1 MKKLLLLALVTIVL
15 AGCVSN
21 SAFRSEK
28 ERVDAIESAMAQNRA
43 ELDKVRADM
52 QASGPSAELE
62 ALTMVV
68 REISQEQ
75 MKQNALMQ
83 EDIAYLMDRMSG
95 EGQALPDG
103 TPAPENPQLAR
114 RLNELAA
121 NLEQSTAMMNSKLAA
136 LESDLASMK
145 AGSTDSKEI
154 AELKAQ
160 MVAGRKAMQVE
171 ISSLRDA
178 MTRSGVQSSPLKPA
192 EPSGAVTELSYDAER
207 NEYEAARLEYNNGNY
222 DNAIQMLDA
231 FIARYPNSDYAGN
244 AYYWKGESRYAKSE
258 WSDAL
263 KEFQVV
269 VSRYPNSWKVADSQL
284 KIGMCHMNMGDHA
297 NARTALNNLKR
308 DYPYYGR
315 IDLVNIYLNQ
325 LD

>member
-1 MKKLLLLALVTIVL
+1 MKKLLLLALVTIVM

-21 SAFRSEK
+21 SAFRSEQ
-28 ERVDAIESAMAQNRA
+28 ERVDRMEGALAQNRA
-43 ELDKVRADM
+43 ELDKLRGDGG
-52 QASGPSAELE
+52 SSAEME
-62 ALTMVV
+62 ALIKLV

-75 MKQNALMQ
+75 MMQNALMQ
-83 EDIAYLMDRMSG
+83 EDIAYLMDRMG
-95 EGQALPDG
+95 EEGQVPADG
-103 TPAPENPQLAR
+103 TAVPANPQLTR

-121 NLEQSTAMMNSKLAA
+121 NLEQNTALMNSKLAA
-136 LESDLASMK
+136 IEKDMATMK
-145 AGSTDSKEI
+145 AGSPDSKGI

-160 MVAGRKAMQVE
+160 MEADRKAQQAE
-171 ISSLRDA
+171 INSLRNA
-178 MTRSGVQSSPLKPA
+178 MAGSGIQNVPTKPA
-192 EPSGAVTELSYDAER
+192 EPTVSGTMLSSDKER
-207 NEYEAARLEYNNGNY
+207 DEYEAARSEYNNGNY
-222 DNAIQMLDA
+222 DKAIKMLDA

-263 KEFQVV
+263 KEFQLV

>member
-1 MKKLLLLALVTIVL
+1 MKKLLLLALVTIVM

-21 SAFRSEK
+21 SAFRSEQ
-28 ERVDAIESAMAQNRA
+28 ERVDRMEGALAQNRA
-43 ELDKVRADM
+43 ELDKLRGDGG
-52 QASGPSAELE
+52 SSAEME
-62 ALTMVV
+62 ALIQLV

-75 MKQNALMQ
+75 MMQNALMQ
-83 EDIAYLMDRMSG
+83 EDIAYLMDRMG
-95 EGQALPDG
+95 EEGQAPADG
-103 TPAPENPQLAR
+103 TAVPANPQLTR

-121 NLEQSTAMMNSKLAA
+121 NLEQNTALMNSKLAA
-136 LESDLASMK
+136 IEKDMATMK
-145 AGSTDSKEI
+145 AGSPDSKGI

-160 MVAGRKAMQVE
+160 MEADRKAQQAE
-171 ISSLRDA
+171 INSLRNA
-178 MTRSGVQSSPLKPA
+178 MAGSGIQNVPTKPA
-192 EPSGAVTELSYDAER
+192 EPTVSGTMLSSDKER
-207 NEYEAARLEYNNGNY
+207 DEYEAARSEYNNGNY
-222 DNAIQMLDA
+222 DKAIQMLDA

-263 KEFQVV
+263 KEFQLV

>member
-1 MKKLLLLALVTIVL
+1 MKKLLLLALVTIVM

-21 SAFRSEK
+21 SAFRSEQ
-28 ERVDAIESAMAQNRA
+28 ERVDRMEGALAQNRA
-43 ELDKVRADM
+43 ELDKLRGDGG
-52 QASGPSAELE
+52 SSAEME
-62 ALTMVV
+62 ALIQLV

-75 MKQNALMQ
+75 MMQNALMQ
-83 EDIAYLMDRMSG
+83 EDIAYLMDRMG
-95 EGQALPDG
+95 EEGQVPADG
-103 TPAPENPQLAR
+103 TAVPANPQLTR
-114 RLNELAA
+114 KLNELAA
-121 NLEQSTAMMNSKLAA
+121 NLEQNTALMNSKLAA
-136 LESDLASMK
+136 IEKDMATMK
-145 AGSTDSKEI
+145 AGSPDSKGI

-160 MVAGRKAMQVE
+160 MEADRKAQQAE
-171 ISSLRDA
+171 INSLRNA
-178 MTRSGVQSSPLKPA
+178 MAGSGIQNVPTKPA
-192 EPSGAVTELSYDAER
+192 EPTVSGTMLSSDKER
-207 NEYEAARLEYNNGNY
+207 DEYEAARSEYNNGNY
-222 DNAIQMLDA
+222 DKAIQMLDA

-263 KEFQVV
+263 KEFQLV

>member
-1 MKKLLLLALVTIVL
+1 MKKLLLLALVTIVM

-21 SAFRSEK
+21 SAFRSEQ
-28 ERVDAIESAMAQNRA
+28 ERVDRMEGALAQNRA
-43 ELDKVRADM
+43 ELDKLRGDGG
-52 QASGPSAELE
+52 SNAEME
-62 ALTMVV
+62 ALIKLV

-75 MKQNALMQ
+75 MMQNALMQ
-83 EDIAYLMDRMSG
+83 EDIAYLMDRMG
-95 EGQALPDG
+95 EEGQVPADG
-103 TPAPENPQLAR
+103 TAVPANPQLTR
-114 RLNELAA
+114 KLNELAA
-121 NLEQSTAMMNSKLAA
+121 NLEQNTALMNSKLAA
-136 LESDLASMK
+136 IEKDMATMK
-145 AGSTDSKEI
+145 AGSPDSKGI

-160 MVAGRKAMQVE
+160 MEADRKAQQAE
-171 ISSLRDA
+171 INSLRNA
-178 MTRSGVQSSPLKPA
+178 MAGSGIQNVPTKPA
-192 EPSGAVTELSYDAER
+192 EPTVSGTMLSSDKER
-207 NEYEAARLEYNNGNY
+207 DEYEAARSEYNNGNY
-222 DNAIQMLDA
+222 DKAIQMLDA
-231 FIARYPNSDYAGN
+231 FIGRYPNSDYAGN

-263 KEFQVV
+263 KEFQLV

>member
-1 MKKLLLLALVTIVL
+1 
-15 AGCVSN
+15 
-21 SAFRSEK
+21 
-28 ERVDAIESAMAQNRA
+28 
-43 ELDKVRADM
+43 
-52 QASGPSAELE
+52 
-62 ALTMVV
+62 
-68 REISQEQ
+68 
-75 MKQNALMQ
+75 MQ
-83 EDIAYLMDRMSG
+83 EDIAYLMDRMG
-95 EGQALPDG
+95 EEGQVPADG
-103 TPAPENPQLAR
+103 TAVRPIRKLTR

-121 NLEQSTAMMNSKLAA
+121 NLEQNTALMNSKLAA
-136 LESDLASMK
+136 IEKDMATMK
-145 AGSTDSKEI
+145 AGSPDSKGI

-160 MVAGRKAMQVE
+160 MEADRKAQQAE
-171 ISSLRDA
+171 INSLRNA
-178 MTRSGVQSSPLKPA
+178 MAGSGIQNVPTKPA
-192 EPSGAVTELSYDAER
+192 EPTVSGTMLSSDKER
-207 NEYEAARLEYNNGNY
+207 DEYEAARSEYNNGNY
-222 DNAIQMLDA
+222 DKAIQMLDA

-263 KEFQVV
+263 KEFQLV

>member
-1 MKKLLLLALVTIVL
+1 MKKLLLLALVTIVM

-21 SAFRSEK
+21 SAFRSEQ
-28 ERVDAIESAMAQNRA
+28 ERVDRMEGALAQNRA
-43 ELDKVRADM
+43 ELDKLRGDGG
-52 QASGPSAELE
+52 SNAEME
-62 ALTMVV
+62 ALIKLV

-75 MKQNALMQ
+75 MMQNALMQ
-83 EDIAYLMDRMSG
+83 EDIAYLMDRMG
-95 EGQALPDG
+95 EEGQVPADG
-103 TPAPENPQLAR
+103 TAVPANPQLTR
-114 RLNELAA
+114 KLNELAA
-121 NLEQSTAMMNSKLAA
+121 NLEQNTALMNSKLAA
-136 LESDLASMK
+136 LEKDMATMK
-145 AGSTDSKEI
+145 AGSPDSKGI

-160 MVAGRKAMQVE
+160 MEADRKAQQAE
-171 ISSLRDA
+171 INSLRNA
-178 MTRSGVQSSPLKPA
+178 MAGSGIQNVPTKPA
-192 EPSGAVTELSYDAER
+192 EPTVSGTMLSSDKER
-207 NEYEAARLEYNNGNY
+207 DEYEAARSEYNNGNY
-222 DNAIQMLDA
+222 DKAIQMLDA

-263 KEFQVV
+263 KEFQLV